1 MTGLSPSVVRAAT
14 MLSIYTIGR
23 SLDRTV
29 SAWNVVGASV
39 FIMAIW
45 NPVIIFQVG
54 FQFSFAAVAGILLL
68 YQPIKKSIISKHKWT
83 NKLWQMNAV
92 TLSAQLFIVPLSIYY
107 FHQFPSTFLVSS
119 LIAIPLAIMILIGS
133 MSILGI
139 SLISL
144 SFSQFI
150 SKVIEGLYHILVNVL
165 QYLQNFQPDAWSKL
179 VMNEFQLICVL
190 AGSVSLLLFFAY
202 RKIFYLA
209 STTMIFVAAIFSGHK
224 ILSILH
230 QFSGISLSIQ
240 YGREM
245 LMLNDSTKENIKR
258 YIYEPF
264 LLHNRIKNTSV
275 ISIEKEKIN
284 HNGILKRGGHI
295 FFQNNHLII
304 VDQKMK
310 IYQALT
316 EKIPVDYILILD
328 LNSSYLER
336 LRFINQPKVIVH
348 TTVPPWEKDIIKDFC
363 KRNNLQVHDISK
375 QGAYVR
381 HLKPNTNE

>member
-1 MTGLSPSVVRAAT
+1 
-14 MLSIYTIGR
+14 
-23 SLDRTV
+23 
-29 SAWNVVGASV
+29 
-39 FIMAIW
+39 
-45 NPVIIFQVG
+45 
-54 FQFSFAAVAGILLL
+54 
-68 YQPIKKSIISKHKWT
+68 
-83 NKLWQMNAV
+83 
-92 TLSAQLFIVPLSIYY
+92 
-107 FHQFPSTFLVSS
+107 
-119 LIAIPLAIMILIGS
+119 LADHS
-133 MSILGI
+133 D
-139 SLISL
+139 
-144 SFSQFI
+144 
-150 SKVIEGLYHILVNVL
+150 
-165 QYLQNFQPDAWSKL
+165 QYK
-179 VMNEFQLICVL
+179 
-190 AGSVSLLLFFAY
+190 
-202 RKIFYLA
+202 
-209 STTMIFVAAIFSGHK
+209 
-224 ILSILH
+224 LSILH